1 MKQVSLTRD
10 NTWVFKVRYEK
21 RPPGTCGDIY
31 LNVHEGGRNRVLEP
45 AKRILLLR
53 QVLLVPTATDRADKE
68 VIDARQ
74 REKDAREEADL
85 IVVQELERR
94 RPRRLAAVA
103 VRKAR
108 KRGRGARRYG
118 ELNDGRAKVQRG
130 EVEVPL
136 AQRFELRETRRERK
150 QQKRSKNTQR

>member
-1 MKQVSLTRD
+1 M
-10 NTWVFKVRYEK
+10 
-21 RPPGTCGDIY
+21 
-31 LNVHEGGRNRVLEP
+31 HEGGRDRVLEP

-53 QVLLVPTATDRADKE
+53 QILLVHRATDRADKE
-68 VIDARQ
+68 VIDACQ
-74 REKDAREEADL
+74 REKDARQEAHL

-108 KRGRGARRYG
+108 KRGRRAGRDG

-136 AQRFELRETRRERK
+136 AQRFELREKRK
-150 QQKRSKNTQR
+150 DRNQEKRNKNTQR